1 MTDVVRTGAIGG
13 LGIVQGSAMAYI
25 QSAAAAG
32 AASGPLAPLVFAGAV
47 VGQIL
52 LTKIGE
58 GRREADIL
66 TNPDPNNL
74 GAQKI
79 VEQSLAMWIDQFYD
93 PKKAQGTLT
102 CDDITQTIAALEKIR
117 DDFAGWVQEQGFTRA
132 GPGAIRTINHV
143 VTDILLPD
151 RYADLK
157 VCSPLGN
164 TFSTTAV
171 KSAAITWLPLAG
183 VLGAGVLFMR
193 KFSSL
198 KL

>member
-1 MTDVVRTGAIGG
+1 MGDVVRTGAIGG

-117 DDFAGWVQEQGFTRA
+117 DD
-132 GPGAIRTINHV
+132 
-143 VTDILLPD
+143 
-151 RYADLK
+151 
-157 VCSPLGN
+157 
-164 TFSTTAV
+164 
-171 KSAAITWLPLAG
+171 
-183 VLGAGVLFMR
+183 
-193 KFSSL
+193 
-198 KL
+198 